1 MKNIGIIAKK
11 GRPEVLALTGKIIP
25 WLTER
30 GFRVAME
37 KNFAVSTEKVQ
48 GVERDE
54 IASLADLLIVLGG
67 DGTLLSVARIPGA
80 EDVPILAV
88 NLGGLGF
95 LTEIRVDEINSLLE
109 KVTVGDFDLDRRMML
124 EVSLSR
130 SGEEGVETFRVLNEV
145 VVNKGAMARMI
156 DLDTSVNGM
165 YLNIFKADGLIICTP
180 TGSTGYSLSAG
191 GPIIHPTLKLISLTP
206 ICPHTLTNR
215 PIILTDDSTIKVTLR
230 SENEDVF
237 LTMDGQVGVRM
248 QEGDFIEV
256 HKSQKV
262 ISLVKTPFRNYFEI
276 LKDKLKWGER

>member
-130 SGEEGVETFRVLNEV
+130 SGEKGVETFRVLNEV

>member
-130 SGEEGVETFRVLNEV
+130 SGEKGVETFRVLNEV

-230 SENEDVF
+230 SEKRRCFSDYGRAGGSPNAGRGF
-237 LTMDGQVGVRM
+237 YRG
-248 QEGDFIEV
+248 
-256 HKSQKV
+256 S
-262 ISLVKTPFRNYFEI
+262 
-276 LKDKLKWGER
+276 

>member
-54 IASLADLLIVLGG
+54 IANLADLLIVLGG

-130 SGEEGVETFRVLNEV
+130 SGEKGVETFRVLNEV